1 MDFHTWTLF
10 INTLH
15 ISVNVVNCNLCLS
28 IYTNIY
34 VTPLRYMHL
43 IYKFVK
49 ADTQKNSFA
58 ALDTYTGI
66 LAEFFFTDIT
76 MSAAISH
83 SLETSAK

>member
-1 MDFHTWTLF
+1 
-10 INTLH
+10 
-15 ISVNVVNCNLCLS
+15 
-28 IYTNIY
+28 
-34 VTPLRYMHL
+34 MHL

>member
-1 MDFHTWTLF
+1 
-10 INTLH
+10 
-15 ISVNVVNCNLCLS
+15 
-28 IYTNIY
+28 
-34 VTPLRYMHL
+34 MHL

-66 LAEFFFTDIT
+66 LAEVFFTDIT